1 MSFFT
6 SNFSSLTMFS
16 FWSSECFAVARIAS
30 IPKARDF
37 FTSFAVLGSSSCLL
51 VLESIGA
58 LLFNS
63 SLDWFSSWSQ
73 HPPSMLDVGKVCEVE
88 VLVGLVVDKELDK
101 GEEKEV
107 EEKDEEPPSKLNSS
121 SGLWLR
127 WTRRWASEGAAGSS
141 GGGSSSPPV
150 TISSL
155 IISPAS
161 LDRKSCPPITMPDC

>member
-1 MSFFT
+1 MSSFT
-6 SNFSSLTMFS
+6 SNFSSLTMFFVS

-88 VLVGLVVDKELDK
+88 VLVGLVVDKELD
-101 GEEKEV
+101 
-107 EEKDEEPPSKLNSS
+107 
-121 SGLWLR
+121 
-127 WTRRWASEGAAGSS
+127 
-141 GGGSSSPPV
+141 
-150 TISSL
+150 
-155 IISPAS
+155 
-161 LDRKSCPPITMPDC
+161 